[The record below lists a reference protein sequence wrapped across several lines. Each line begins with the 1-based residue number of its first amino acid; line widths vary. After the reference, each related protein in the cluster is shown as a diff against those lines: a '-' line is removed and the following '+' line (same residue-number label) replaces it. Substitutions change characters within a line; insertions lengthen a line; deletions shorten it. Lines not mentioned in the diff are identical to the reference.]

1 MLSRNGVPTVPA
13 RMRISLLV
21 ILLAFCTVAAWSQ
34 ASTSSVTGQVTD
46 ASNAA
51 VVGAEVKMT
60 DVATNA
66 SQTAMTNE
74 AGRYIFVNVPSGTYN
89 LIYSKSGFSQGKVM
103 GQKVEVGSVLTL
115 NTTLQ
120 VGATSTSIEI
130 KASVGAELQTTN
142 ASVGTTLTAEALD
155 AAQPG
160 PRRVHA
166 GCAAARHY
174 ARRLHRGRVCPIR
187 TLSRWT
193 AAITPTTWPAT
204 TPAT

>member
-1 MLSRNGVPTVPA
+1 MLSRNGVPTI
-13 RMRISLLV
+13 RTGLRISRLV
-21 ILLAFCTVAAWSQ
+21 LLLAFCTVAAWSQ

-51 VVGAEVKMT
+51 VAGAEVKLT

-142 ASVGTTLTAEALD
+142 ASVGTTITSETLMMLPNMGRDVSTLAVL
-155 AAQPG
+155 QPG
-160 PRRVHA
+160 
-166 GCAAARHY
+166 
-174 ARRLHRGRVCPIR
+174 
-187 TLSRWT
+187 
-193 AAITPTTWPAT
+193 T
-204 TPAT
+204 TPGGFTAGAYADQNSYTLDGGNNSDDM